1 MVAAGVASAKTLP
14 PLPTNVT
21 SAMTPVTS
29 ISGFEGKWGALLS
42 HLLDLTYRRHRMNQ
56 IPSQEPQ
63 RYTQDDEI
71 SLVDLAK
78 ILIKRWK
85 LMAIV
90 FLVFVLGALAYA
102 LLMTRTYE
110 YVSIY
115 QVAEQAPN
123 GDSAVA
129 SLETPGAVV
138 AKVNNLYLGPV
149 TRELQNSAGL
159 ERLPFELSV
168 SNPSD
173 TQLIRLGSEAAEAD
187 SELVAQMHQALLTRI
202 EEGQQE
208 LLERRRAS
216 LERRLVSA
224 ERALDAAQES
234 NSAFA
239 GDLIANYTA
248 RVSEIEGQLAQLQ
261 EGGVVQVSVQG
272 LEPTGISRSLIM
284 ALAIVLGGMLAVI
297 AAFFSQFVAL
307 VRNSLSEE

>member
-1 MVAAGVASAKTLP
+1 
-14 PLPTNVT
+14 
-21 SAMTPVTS
+21 
-29 ISGFEGKWGALLS
+29 
-42 HLLDLTYRRHRMNQ
+42 MNQ

-63 RYTQDDEI
+63 RYPQDDEI

-85 LMAIV
+85 MMAIV
-90 FLVFVLGALAYA
+90 FLVVVLGALAYV
-102 LLMTRTYE
+102 LTMTRTYE

-129 SLETPGAVV
+129 SLEAPGAVV

-173 TQLIRLGSEAAEAD
+173 TQLIRLSSEAAEAD
-187 SELVAQMHQALLTRI
+187 SELVAQMHQVLLTRI

-239 GDLIANYTA
+239 GDLIANYTT

-272 LEPTGISRSLIM
+272 LDPIGTSRSLIM
-284 ALAIVLGGMLAVI
+284 ALAIVLGGMLAAMV
-297 AAFFSQFVAL
+297 AFLAQFAGA
-307 VRNSLSEE
+307 VRDSLSEELL